1 MNQVVEVLLVFI
13 FYEESEMKNVF
24 DKFLRE
30 ISIDALKSVFV
41 DIISKLPMMETDVKN
56 HLLTDNNDI
65 ISLICRDKFG

>member
-13 FYEESEMKNVF
+13 FYEESEMKKVF

-30 ISIDALKSVFV
+30 ISIDALKLVFV